1 MNRYDGFNWST
12 TSSMGAPTGIHDA
25 TLPWRP
31 SGVWWAPFGS
41 ARLDTFVTSNDV
53 DNGLYQNFSSDFGA
67 SWGGWISIADENGVK
82 AKTSSA
88 PSVAALTS
96 GNRIDALVR
105 GLDNTIYRIYWDGIA
120 WRPWI
125 TIGAPA
131 GSGSGPGAT
140 YADLDQEL
148 DVFVRGDDNHLYWRS
163 EIAGNWTSWSDLG
176 GYP

>member
-1 MNRYDGFNWST
+1 M
-12 TSSMGAPTGIHDA
+12 
-25 TLPWRP
+25 
-31 SGVWWAPFGS
+31 
-41 ARLDTFVTSNDV
+41 
-53 DNGLYQNFSSDFGA
+53 
-67 SWGGWISIADENGVK
+67 
-82 AKTSSA
+82 
-88 PSVAALTS
+88 
-96 GNRIDALVR
+96 R

-163 EIAGNWTSWSDLG
+163 ELAGNWTSWSDLG